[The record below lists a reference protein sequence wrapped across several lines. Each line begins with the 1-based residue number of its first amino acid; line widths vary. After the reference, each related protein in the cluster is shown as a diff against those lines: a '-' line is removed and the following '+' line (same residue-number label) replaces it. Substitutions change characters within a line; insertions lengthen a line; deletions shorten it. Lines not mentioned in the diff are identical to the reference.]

1 MWMQTYHI
9 FCTKKTTFS
18 ILYTYFYKTPTS
30 VHLLYTI
37 FYINN
42 IFIFFFN
49 IILSPFLFPIFP
61 ILPLLSSSFFFFLF
75 PYLSVVSSFFFFL
88 FFLLLSLTIRSTL
101 HHKHHNHQN
110 PQAPPISV
118 DPQAPIYTTSNDPH
132 QRSTCSDDNGD
143 GDEIASPLIHDHR
156 SMIHKKRSAIKAP
169 QVPF

>member
-1 MWMQTYHI
+1 MDLLLEYLSFYFWKQVVVIGIRASTDVDANLSYILH
-9 FCTKKTTFS
+9 KKTIFF

-75 PYLSVVSSFFFFL
+75 PYLSVISSFFSSSSFFV
-88 FFLLLSLTIRSTL
+88 FLSW
-101 HHKHHNHQN
+101 
-110 PQAPPISV
+110 
-118 DPQAPIYTTSNDPH
+118 
-132 QRSTCSDDNGD
+132 
-143 GDEIASPLIHDHR
+143 
-156 SMIHKKRSAIKAP
+156 
-169 QVPF
+169 

>member
-1 MWMQTYHI
+1 M
-9 FCTKKTTFS
+9 
-18 ILYTYFYKTPTS
+18 LTS

-49 IILSPFLFPIFP
+49 IILSLLFLFSYS
-61 ILPLLSSSFFFFLF
+61 SSSFFFFLF

-110 PQAPPISV
+110 PQARPISV